1 MLSQLDINNYVG
13 LINYLQIHDKRERLC
28 VIFQLLI
35 KGSNSGKGLR
45 PDKRQTV
52 AWNNDKIDGLV
63 QDCSNSI
70 ANVLELL

>member
-1 MLSQLDINNYVG
+1 MLLQLDISNYVG
-13 LINYLQIHDKRERLC
+13 LIKYLQIYDKRESLC
-28 VIFQLLI
+28 IILQLLI

-70 ANVLELL
+70 ASVLELL